1 MPTLGQYL
9 TQCFY
14 CGVLKEQLVFINFS
28 FCVDSCSPCGRKI
41 MSMAISYNED
51 LDLAGERKTQC
62 TFNTTAV
69 CRMHSDEVIYLLVA
83 VGLITAR

>member
-1 MPTLGQYL
+1 MEYL
-9 TQCFY
+9 KSSSYLLIFLF
-14 CGVLKEQLVFINFS
+14 VLILAAP
-28 FCVDSCSPCGRKI
+28 VDESI